1 MSNERNI
8 VQTHFH
14 MQMDVQYESVMIACK
29 LFIHTKVY

>member
-1 MSNERNI
+1 
-8 VQTHFH
+8 